1 MFMLMNEKTVAKS
14 QNLIQGVISKSALIR
29 IDGIMSFPRGDFSKI
44 FLQTC
49 IANICSA
56 NISVKNAMKF
66 FRFPNEIQYS

>member
-49 IANICSA
+49 IANIFKA
-56 NISVKNAMKF
+56 NISAKNAMEF
-66 FRFPNEIQYS
+66 SRF

>member
-49 IANICSA
+49 IANTFSA
-56 NISVKNAMKF
+56 NISVKNSMDF
-66 FRFPNEIQYS
+66 LDFN

>member
-44 FLQTC
+44 FLQIY
-49 IANICSA
+49 IANICST
-56 NISVKNAMKF
+56 NISVRNAMEF
-66 FRFPNEIQYS
+66 

>member
-44 FLQTC
+44 FLQIC
-49 IANICSA
+49 IANICSTT
-56 NISVKNAMKF
+56 ISVRNAMEF
-66 FRFPNEIQYS
+66 SRFSDRIL